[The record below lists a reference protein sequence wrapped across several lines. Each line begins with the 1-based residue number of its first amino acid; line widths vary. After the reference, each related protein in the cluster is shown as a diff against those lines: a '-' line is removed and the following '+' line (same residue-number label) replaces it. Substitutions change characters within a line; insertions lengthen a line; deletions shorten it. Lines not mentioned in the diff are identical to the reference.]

1 MGRLVDDADSIR
13 ALLTSARVIAVV
25 GLSGKTHRPSHGVA
39 AYLQQQGY
47 RIIPVNPNEAE
58 VLGEKCYPD
67 LASVPE
73 KIDIV
78 DCFRK
83 TEEIASVVEEAI
95 AVGARCVWM
104 QLGIAD
110 PAAAARAQ
118 SAGLDV
124 VMNRCIKVDH
134 AALRRN

>member
-1 MGRLVDDADSIR
+1 MGRLVDDAASIR

-25 GLSGKTHRPSHGVA
+25 GLSGKTHRPSHEVA
-39 AYLQQQGY
+39 AYLQRQGY
-47 RIIPVNPNEAE
+47 RIIPVNPNETE
-58 VLGEKCYPD
+58 VLGEKCYPN

-83 TEEIASVVEEAI
+83 TEEIASVLDEAI
-95 AVGARCVWM
+95 AVGAHCVWM
-104 QLGIAD
+104 QLDIAD
-110 PAAAARAQ
+110 PVAARRAQ
-118 SAGLDV
+118 AAGLDV

-134 AALRRN
+134 AALLRN

>member
-1 MGRLVDDADSIR
+1 MGRLIDDADSIR

-25 GLSGKTHRPSHGVA
+25 GLSGNAHRPSNEVA
-39 AYLQQQGY
+39 SYMQRHGY
-47 RIIPVNPNEAE
+47 RVIPVNPNETE
-58 VLGEKCYPD
+58 VLGEECYPN
-67 LASVPE
+67 LAGVPE

-83 TEEIASVVEEAI
+83 TEEIASVVDEAI

-110 PAAAARAQ
+110 PVAAARAQ
-118 SAGLDV
+118 AAGLDV

-134 AALRRN
+134 AVLLRN